1 MLPFAATWVDLENII
16 LSEFRKRQILY
27 GRFYVESK
35 IWIYIENRNRLTYTE
50 KFMVTKEE
58 REGEK
63 NKIEVMGLTYKTT
76 IHKIDTQQG
85 FTV

>member
-1 MLPFAATWVDLENII
+1 
-16 LSEFRKRQILY
+16 
-27 GRFYVESK
+27 
-35 IWIYIENRNRLTYTE
+35 
-50 KFMVTKEE
+50 MVTKEE

>member
-1 MLPFAATWVDLENII
+1 MKEVRE
-16 LSEFRKRQILY
+16 RQIPYYLY
-27 GRFYVESK
+27 VGSK
-35 IWIYIENRNRLTYTE
+35 IWIYIENRHRLTYTE

-63 NKIEVMGLTYKTT
+63 TKIEVVGLTYKTT